1 MRKINISDV
10 TLKKL
15 SEDRAVSLLF
25 REKSAI
31 AGCADALGAD
41 AVELPRVKK
50 LREDS
55 IIYKTIAKNV
65 KNAVLAIPVGF
76 TADPIVASEEH
87 FQLHNPGKKLKV
99 GDRVKL
105 IPGHCCST
113 VNLHDWIYVVE
124 DDRIVDRLPI
134 TARKCGK

>member
-25 REKSAI
+25 REKSSI

-41 AVELPRVKK
+41 AVERPRVKK

-55 IIYKTIAKNV
+55 IIY
-65 KNAVLAIPVGF
+65 
-76 TADPIVASEEH
+76 
-87 FQLHNPGKKLKV
+87 
-99 GDRVKL
+99 
-105 IPGHCCST
+105 
-113 VNLHDWIYVVE
+113 
-124 DDRIVDRLPI
+124 
-134 TARKCGK
+134 